1 MPDLLRSAL
10 RVLPIALLFSSAAPA
25 ASFDDKLQAL
35 RAASVTAGQ
44 ICTTV
49 PLAQRSSTVALS
61 GGAQTYLSK
70 FVSWLAKIKISAAAN
85 YQGTSSQGV
94 LQKDLARSI
103 RESNDCK
110 RAVFNKLM
118 DKLIADNAAAS
129 APSAAPP
136 TPSPTKAAPA
146 AKPDPAK
153 AKPAP
158 AKLSLSPAHAYPTAF
173 DKPNGQFV
181 KKGQFWIETP
191 EYAPGQNFAFTE
203 LGHDQSYVYLVD
215 RSRAA
220 PGTTDDPM
228 VVRLPIHGGWA
239 QWTYQSPPDWKNFI
253 VVEPTGLK

>member
-1 MPDLLRSAL
+1 MRDQLRIAL
-10 RVLPIALLFSSAAPA
+10 RILPIALLLSSAARA
-25 ASFDDKLQAL
+25 APFDDKLQAL

-85 YQGTSSQGV
+85 YQAASSQGV
-94 LQKDLARSI
+94 LQKDLASSI

-129 APSAAPP
+129 TPSATPP
-136 TPSPTKAAPA
+136 TMNATKATPAP
-146 AKPDPAK
+146 KPVN

-158 AKLSLSPAHAYPTAF
+158 AKSTLSSAHAYLTSF

-253 VVEPTGLK
+253 VVEPTEFK